1 MLRIYQLPP
10 PPWPPAILAETA
22 ITSHWSL
29 GLPPCFSTL
38 CNLCISPST
47 SFKTTVRPWFFC
59 FSFFSY
65 FMLFPLYSIYSPVVI
80 YLLFICLLSVSS
92 MRSSVRAL
100 GLIYSQ
106 QKRTVPK
113 TLWNTV
119 YISAVLSPQGNM
131 NKSRA
136 QHYIAGQIALSSVHI
151 ESSGCLVDRSQESL
165 LWEPECSEPCNYV
178 KELWTLRLG
187 WLWSPS

>member
-1 MLRIYQLPP
+1 MQRFFFFGPYKVTFTGSRAIFWGTSHRVLLLFFIHLIQSLRKLCQLNFQNMLRIYQLPP
-10 PPWPPAILAETA
+10 PPWPPAILVETA
-22 ITSHWSL
+22 VTSHWSL
-29 GLPPCFSTL
+29 GLPPRFSTV

-47 SFKTTVRPWFFC
+47 SFKTSVRPWFFC

-65 FMLFPLYSIYSPVVI
+65 FVLFPLYSTYSPVVMS
-80 YLLFICLLSVSS
+80 LLFICLLSISS

-119 YISAVLSPQGNM
+119 YISAVLSPQG
-131 NKSRA
+131 K
-136 QHYIAGQIALSSVHI
+136 H
-151 ESSGCLVDRSQESL
+151 E
-165 LWEPECSEPCNYV
+165 
-178 KELWTLRLG
+178 
-187 WLWSPS
+187 